1 MLSIA
6 QKKRFE
12 TLLTKALDN
21 EITANEQVEFNQFI
35 TQHRDCMKDWLQCKA
50 MVDIV
55 KTLKFS
61 LPPDDTWKFYWE
73 RIQQRLD

>member
-1 MLSIA
+1 MLPVT

-21 EITANEQVEFNQFI
+21 EITANEQVEFDQLI
-35 TQHRDCMKDWLQCKA
+35 TQHRECMKDWLQYKA
-50 MVDIV
+50 MVDTV

-61 LPPDDTWKFYWE
+61 IPPDNSWKFYWE